1 MSDFQKQTVQW
12 FPGHMA
18 KTRRQIKE
26 SLPLVD
32 AVTELLDARVPL
44 SSRNPELNELIASKP
59 HIVLLNK
66 CDMADEAATRRWKA
80 WFGRQGSP
88 ALAVDCRSGRGLND
102 YGDTVRELLRDK
114 IQSNLEKGMAGRA
127 LRMMVVGIPNTGKS
141 SFINRMAGRSRA
153 KVADRPGVTRQNQ
166 WFAIGGGI
174 ELLDTPGVLWPKF
187 DDPEVGNRL
196 AFIGSVKDEV
206 MDVENKP
213 KIGCVV
219 MAAGNARRFG
229 ENKLAAQLRG
239 RSLILR
245 ALEAVPAEKFDKVVV
260 VTQYPEVMRLAG
272 EFHFA
277 AIHNPHPDYGIS
289 HTIELGL
296 TALRDCDGVL
306 FQVSDQPLLRRESV
320 AELVDRWR
328 TRPEK
333 IVALGHGGVRG
344 NPCLFP
350 ARFFPELLELR
361 EDHGGNTVIRRHEA
375 DLLLLDV
382 PAEELR
388 DVDTA
393 QALEELKA
401 EEQV

>member
-80 WFGRQGSP
+80 WFSRQGSP

-102 YGDTVRELLRDK
+102 YGDTVRELPRDK
-114 IQSNLEKGMAGRA
+114 IQSNQEKGMAGRA
-127 LRMMVVGIPNTGKS
+127 LRMMVIGIPNTGKS

-206 MDVENKP
+206 MDVET
-213 KIGCVV
+213 
-219 MAAGNARRFG
+219 
-229 ENKLAAQLRG
+229 LALR
-239 RSLILR
+239 LL
-245 ALEAVPAEKFDKVVV
+245 AVLGA
-260 VTQYPEVMRLAG
+260 QYPARLC
-272 EFHFA
+272 ER
-277 AIHNPHPDYGIS
+277 Y
-289 HTIELGL
+289 
-296 TALRDCDGVL
+296 
-306 FQVSDQPLLRRESV
+306 
-320 AELVDRWR
+320 
-328 TRPEK
+328 K
-333 IVALGHGGVRG
+333 IDLEQASQSE
-344 NPCLFP
+344 PY
-350 ARFFPELLELR
+350 ELLEQIGRKRGMLMR
-361 EDHGGNTVIRRHEA
+361 GGEIDTERA
-375 DLLLLDV
+375 SAMLLDEYRAGRLGRITLEFP
-382 PAEELR
+382 PA
-388 DVDTA
+388 D
-393 QALEELKA
+393 
-401 EEQV
+401 